1 MKIKET
7 FNSNSNDIYSF
18 IAVRRVYQDKM
29 KLKGPHG
36 LGRELPMKMNLCSF
50 TWPEL
55 YWRKNPFLPPSH
67 FNISYGEKSLILVF
81 RLDILIHYTV
91 FNASISKEFKPSLR
105 H

>member
-55 YWRKNPFLPPSH
+55 YWRKIPSCLPVT
-67 FNISYGEKSLILVF
+67 LI
-81 RLDILIHYTV
+81 
-91 FNASISKEFKPSLR
+91 
-105 H
+105 